1 MSPTTT
7 AQRPTEAPPPPE
19 SSGPPAPL
27 APPAPPRA
35 LAQRHPVLA
44 YYALTFAISWGGVAL
59 VAGPLGV
66 SGGAALYLGLFL
78 AQAAGPAAA
87 GLVLTGVLDGPAGY
101 RDLLA
106 RLTRWRVAPRW
117 YAAAL
122 LLNPLALLV
131 VLGGLGLAS
140 PAYLPG
146 VLIGDHPLA
155 RATGFAAVT
164 PAVLLGLALAVG
176 LASGLF
182 EELGWTG
189 FATPRLLARHGW
201 LAAGLTLGLLWATW
215 HVGPDRPGAAAWGD
229 RWPWRVLLWM
239 FAGMVPYR
247 VLMTWV
253 YRHTRSV
260 LLAVLMHAAYSGG
273 QALLEPGGT
282 GQTQDLLWWG
292 LLGLALGVVA
302 GLVVL
307 ADRAHFL
314 WPAPLQ
320 QGRVAPSSRQ
330 RAGWWGR
337 SHAPRPASLE
347 GNRRGRPPPISGPND
362 VPAAES
368 CNGGAPPRRDGLVA

>member
-1 MSPTTT
+1 
-7 AQRPTEAPPPPE
+7 
-19 SSGPPAPL
+19 
-27 APPAPPRA
+27 
-35 LAQRHPVLA
+35 VLA

-59 VAGPLGV
+59 VAGRLGV
-66 SGGAALYLGLFL
+66 SGGAALPALFL
-78 AQAAGPAAA
+78 AQAAGPTTAS
-87 GLVLTGVLDGPAGY
+87 LVLTGVLDGPAGY

-146 VLIGDHPLA
+146 VLTGDHPLA
-155 RATGFAAVT
+155 RALGLAAVT
-164 PAVLLGLALAVG
+164 PAAVVGLALAFG

-189 FATPRLLARHGW
+189 FATPRLLARHGC
-201 LAAGLTLGLLWATW
+201 LAAGLALGLLWATW
-215 HVGPDRPGAAAWGD
+215 HIGPDRPGAAAWGD
-229 RWPWRVLLWM
+229 LWPGRVLTWM

-260 LLAVLMHAAYSGG
+260 LLAVLMHAAYTGG
-273 QALLEPGGT
+273 HVLLEPGGT
-282 GQTQDLLWWG
+282 GQPQDLLWWG
-292 LLGLALGVVA
+292 LLGLALGAVV

-307 ADRAHFL
+307 DDRA
-314 WPAPLQ
+314 PLLRPTPVP
-320 QGRVAPSSRQ
+320 QG
-330 RAGWWGR
+330 GT
-337 SHAPRPASLE
+337 RPQHE
-347 GNRRGRPPPISGPND
+347 HRT
-362 VPAAES
+362 
-368 CNGGAPPRRDGLVA
+368 PRR